1 MDQTDPFDMSG
12 STNESIEQIRDILF
26 GVHLKKIKERIS
38 DLEASVGSI
47 QKTLTDL
54 SEQIDQVNVQ
64 QVNRTE
70 KLGDEV
76 QQQVNQLKSELDSQI
91 KHLKN
96 EHVDR
101 HLLGQALQE
110 LGQKLNQDS
119 ET

>member
-1 MDQTDPFDMSG
+1 MSG
-12 STNESIEQIRDILF
+12 STNESIDQIRDILF
-26 GVHLKKIKERIS
+26 GVHLKKMKERIT
-38 DLEASVGSI
+38 DLEALVESI
-47 QKTLTDL
+47 QKTLTDF
-54 SEQIDQVNVQ
+54 SEQIEKVNVQ

-76 QQQVNQLKSELDSQI
+76 QQQVDQLKTELDRQI
-91 KHLKN
+91 KHLKH

-110 LGQKLNQDS
+110 LGQQLNQDS